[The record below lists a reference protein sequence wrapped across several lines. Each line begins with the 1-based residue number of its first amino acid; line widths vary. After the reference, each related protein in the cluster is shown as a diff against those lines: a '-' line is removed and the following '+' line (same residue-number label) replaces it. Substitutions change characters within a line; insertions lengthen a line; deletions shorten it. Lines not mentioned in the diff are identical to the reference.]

1 MIATGNHNF
10 ERFAA
15 LCNTPEGSQ
24 ELRRFWQVPFNKAL
38 CCMSFGSPGW
48 RPLRLAVLNQKC
60 VPSNEIHPLS
70 QPVRAASSPR
80 GGAKCGF
87 AAGGRLRA
95 SPTVGAAKT
104 RSTYHYRSTL
114 PQPRFARQLPQR
126 GSRGGYAAGGRLRAS
141 PTVGAAK
148 IRSTYHYRSTL
159 PQLRFARQ
167 LPQRGSQGC
176 FAPGGGGGR
185 CENQEAGVMPQI

>member
-1 MIATGNHNF
+1 MIAPGNHNF

-15 LCNTPEGSQ
+15 LCNTPGGSQ

-38 CCMSFGSPGW
+38 CCVSFGSPGW

-70 QPVRAASSPR
+70 QPVRAARSPR

-104 RSTYHYRSTL
+104 GSTYHYRSTL
-114 PQPRFARQLPQR
+114 PQPRFAQ
-126 GSRGGYAAGGRLRAS
+126 
-141 PTVGAAK
+141 
-148 IRSTYHYRSTL
+148 
-159 PQLRFARQ
+159 Q

-176 FAPGGGGGR
+176 FAPGGGGVMLQIYLVYQAFKNFSSKVRKVFAKAPFQVIMG
-185 CENQEAGVMPQI
+185 ENIFEAGIPYDYCH

>member
-1 MIATGNHNF
+1 MIAPGNHNF
-10 ERFAA
+10 EKFAA
-15 LCNTPEGSQ
+15 LCNTPGGSQ

-38 CCMSFGSPGW
+38 CCVSFGSPGW

-114 PQPRFARQLPQR
+114 PQ
-126 GSRGGYAAGGRLRAS
+126 
-141 PTVGAAK
+141 
-148 IRSTYHYRSTL
+148 
-159 PQLRFARQ
+159 LRFARQ

-176 FAPGGGGGR
+176 FAPGGGGDASNIFSIPSVQKFFKQAEKSICKSPIPGYNG
-185 CENQEAGVMPQI
+185 ENIFEAGIPYDYCH

>member
-1 MIATGNHNF
+1 MIAPGNHNF
-10 ERFAA
+10 EKFAA
-15 LCNTPEGSQ
+15 LCNTPGGSQ

-38 CCMSFGSPGW
+38 CCVSFGSPGW

-104 RSTYHYRSTL
+104 GSTYHYRSTL

-126 GSRGGYAAGGRLRAS
+126 GS
-141 PTVGAAK
+141 
-148 IRSTYHYRSTL
+148 
-159 PQLRFARQ
+159 
-167 LPQRGSQGC
+167 QGC
-176 FAPGGGGGR
+176 FAPERRRGALRKPGDGASNIVSIPSVQKFFKQGEKSICKSPIPGYNG
-185 CENQEAGVMPQI
+185 ENIFEAGIPYDYCH